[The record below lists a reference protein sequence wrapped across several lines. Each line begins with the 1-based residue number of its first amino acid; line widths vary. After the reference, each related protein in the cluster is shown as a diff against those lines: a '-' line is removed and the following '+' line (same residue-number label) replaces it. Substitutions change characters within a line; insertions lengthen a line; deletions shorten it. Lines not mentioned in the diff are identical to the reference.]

1 MTPSV
6 PSCPTTPTSW
16 PWPLDLTRYDRRVGL
31 TPEEGRALSRLARLK
46 KSAPV
51 FAERTRVIPLS
62 PDAPLFR
69 LLQPIY
75 DVWEVT
81 GVSGQECTDAL
92 AVLFR
97 EMRHRQ
103 QTYWAWTHEHWLEI
117 LGTNR
122 TTFRQRYG
130 KNRNCRR
137 VLLLVSYLLCG
148 FTDVRLLSLCHL
160 PALAACV
167 FGAEATQA
175 ALGRV
180 CDELRAWGYSEQ
192 RAQSEFPN
200 VLALL
205 LLANRSPRI
214 EDLTAAV
221 LESVR
226 DAPISTHYK
235 DDLLAVS
242 RILAQLG
249 CIEYAL
255 DRVIHTKYQELYGD
269 KLEGVPE
276 VWAQW
281 ATRWRDT
288 STLALRSRKALY
300 RILIKMGRW
309 IAGTSASMASPTAW
323 TRETALACVA
333 AIDRMTVGQWVQ
345 LTATHAQ
352 KVGHPLSAATKEK
365 HLTALRTFFRDG
377 QEWGWFPH
385 RFDPYQCFAT
395 PRSIRA
401 LIGPDPRII
410 ADDVWAKLLWAGL
423 NLTEADIPATNF
435 TANGEKETRT
445 SFYPVEMVRAMVIVW
460 LFAGL
465 RSDEFCRLRVGC
477 VRWQREEVPIA
488 GMQEVLPKDAV
499 CWLDIPVHKT
509 GTAFTKA
516 VDRVVGE
523 AIMQWERV
531 RPPHQ
536 PPTVDRKTG
545 EVVHLLFSY
554 RGHHMGQTYIND
566 ALIPMLC
573 RKAGIPKTDARG
585 SITSH
590 RARSTI
596 ASQLFNAKEPL
607 SLFDLQEWLGH
618 RSPAST
624 QYYAKISPT
633 KLARSYEKAGY
644 FGRNMRT
651 IAVLLDQ
658 DTIKSGAAANGTP
671 WKFYDLGHGYC
682 TYEFFD
688 QCPHR
693 MACAKCAFYY
703 PKESTQ
709 AQVLEGKANL
719 QRMLQEIP
727 LTEDERAAVEDGVGA
742 LEKLCRQLA
751 DVPTPEGV
759 TPNQLGTDDRR
770 TLTFIPIEGIL
781 RKEQARGI
789 CTTRG

>member
-1 MTPSV
+1 MTLHDPACSI
-6 PSCPTTPTSW
+6 PLTNW
-16 PWPLDLTRYDRRVGL
+16 QWPLDLGRYDRRPDL
-31 TPEEGRALSRLARLK
+31 TPEEDRTLSHLARLK
-46 KSAPV
+46 KGTQV
-51 FAERTRVIPLS
+51 FEQGTSLIPLA

-81 GVSGQECTDAL
+81 GVRGQECTDAL
-92 AVLFR
+92 AVLLR
-97 EMRHRQ
+97 EMRRRH
-103 QTYWAWTHEHWLEI
+103 QTYWAWTDEDWLAI
-117 LGTNR
+117 LGTNPM
-122 TTFRQRYG
+122 TFRQHSG
-130 KNRNCRR
+130 KKHNCRR

-148 FTDVRLLSLCHL
+148 FTDLRLLSPCRL
-160 PALAACV
+160 PALATCV

-180 CDELRAWGYSEQ
+180 CEELRAWGYSEQ

-214 EDLTAAV
+214 EDLSVAV
-221 LESVR
+221 LEQVR

-235 DDLLAVS
+235 DDLLPVS

-249 CIEYAL
+249 CIDYAL
-255 DRVIHTKYQELYGD
+255 DRVMHSKYRQLYSD
-269 KLEGVPE
+269 KLEGVPQ

-288 STLALRSRKALY
+288 STLAPRSRQALY
-300 RILIKMGRW
+300 RLLIKMGRW
-309 IAGTSASMASPTAW
+309 IAATSPAMASPMDW
-323 TRETALACVA
+323 TRETTLTCVA

-345 LTATHAQ
+345 TMSGHHARN
-352 KVGHPLSAATKEK
+352 VGKPLQAATKEK
-365 HLTALRTFFRDG
+365 HLTAMRTFFRDG
-377 QEWGWFPH
+377 QEWGWFPR
-385 RFDPYQCFAT
+385 RFNPTQCFAA

-423 NLTEADIPATNF
+423 NLTEADIPATGF
-435 TANGEKETRT
+435 AAKGEKVTRT

-477 VRWQREEVPIA
+477 VRWQREEIPIMET
-488 GMQEVLPKDAV
+488 GEVLPKDAV
-499 CWLDIPVHKT
+499 CWLDVPVHKT
-509 GTAFTKA
+509 GTAFSKA

-523 AIMQWERV
+523 AILQWERV
-531 RPPHQ
+531 RPSHQ
-536 PPTVDRKTG
+536 PATIDRKTG
-545 EVVHLLFSY
+545 DVVHLLFSY
-554 RGHHMGQTYIND
+554 RGHHVGQTYINN
-566 ALIPMLC
+566 ALIPILC

-618 RSPAST
+618 RRLSST
-624 QYYAKISPT
+624 QYYAKKSPT
-633 KLARSYEKAGY
+633 QVAKAYEKAGY
-644 FGRNMRT
+644 FGRNLRT

-658 DTIKSGAAANGTP
+658 DGIKSGAAASGQP

-703 PKESTQ
+703 PKASAQ
-709 AQVLEGKANL
+709 AQALEGKANL

-727 LTEDERAAVEDGVGA
+727 LTEEERAAVEDGMGA
-742 LEKLCRQLA
+742 LEQLCQRLA
-751 DVPTPEGV
+751 DVPTPAGL
-759 TPNQLGTDDRR
+759 TPNQLGSTDRHR
-770 TLTFIPIEGIL
+770 LTFISVEEIL
-781 RKEQARGI
+781 QKGQKQ
-789 CTTRG
+789 